1 MTETIKN
8 YNDLETKFLD
18 IVKNLSVE
26 TNISEDDAKVEAI
39 KAIEM
44 MGSMFQ
50 TPTTHFFCAQA
61 LEALGDDEKAMVYY
75 HKILKN
81 KKSSPH
87 YIFDAANRLI
97 ELRKKL
103 DAELIKAFHSVIERL
118 SVSLKTGESA

>member
-39 KAIEM
+39 KIIEM

-50 TPTTHFFCAQA
+50 TPTTHFF
-61 LEALGDDEKAMVYY
+61 V
-75 HKILKN
+75 
-81 KKSSPH
+81 
-87 YIFDAANRLI
+87 
-97 ELRKKL
+97 RK
-103 DAELIKAFHSVIERL
+103 R
-118 SVSLKTGESA
+118 